1 MFQFHA
7 ETAGDYYLIVDS
19 DLYKDSGRLEITAY
33 DAAYKRSGVFDDS
46 SSVRLE
52 NGKKNTARM
61 QLPKGTTYF
70 DVRSTNNDGH
80 GSYTIEVAG
89 GSTCKV
95 EAGTNA
101 DGKPRLTWKEVRGA
115 AKYVIYRSGYSN
127 GTYKKM
133 FTTTNTSYTN
143 TSAKT
148 GYTYYYKV
156 SALDKKGKVIA
167 KSGMIKQKSITPKLA
182 KLTVTSENSDAGKPK
197 LTWKPEKN
205 ATKYV
210 IYRSGYRNG
219 TYKKMFTTTNTS
231 YTNTSAKAGYTYYY
245 KVSALSKNGKAI
257 AKSDIVKQTCRS
269 PKLNLI
275 AGRSGTGKP
284 KLVWNSIPGVARYE
298 VHRGF
303 YEEDYDLPYGKVYTT
318 TNTSYTDTKSDDDE
332 TYTYCVVAVY
342 KDNKAEKLWSNGV
355 HMRYALHDLEVTK
368 SNSSDGKPK
377 VSWRHIENAKYYEIY
392 RSGYKNGTYQ
402 KMYTTTKNSYT
413 NTSAKR
419 GYTYYYRVRAV
430 VDDTFME
437 SNSLAIKCR

>member
-231 YTNTSAKAGYTYYY
+231 YT
-245 KVSALSKNGKAI
+245 
-257 AKSDIVKQTCRS
+257 
-269 PKLNLI
+269 
-275 AGRSGTGKP
+275 
-284 KLVWNSIPGVARYE
+284 
-298 VHRGF
+298 
-303 YEEDYDLPYGKVYTT
+303 
-318 TNTSYTDTKSDDDE
+318 DTKSDDDE
-332 TYTYCVVAVY
+332 TYKYRVVAVY
-342 KDNKAEKLWSNGV
+342 KDNKAEKLWSNEV
-355 HMRYALHDLEVTK
+355 YMRYALHDLEVTK

-377 VSWRHIENAKYYEIY
+377 VSWRHIGNAKYYEVY